1 MGEHY
6 KTGFHVNSLKNQSR
20 TCVFIDSSDPTL
32 PNQVINDARPFI
44 KLPFPPTIDPRDL
57 ITVLPDGRVPTR
69 APNAFIIYR
78 RAFIEAARAEG
89 YNFPM
94 NVISS
99 MTSQSWEQEPQF
111 VKNEYRRL
119 GKEAYNR
126 RNEMCPDS
134 NQRRKREKWNLVS
147 FNKKKSTA
155 RKIKKSIQKSPKK
168 PLDFKNQNQPSE
180 SATDFNSEF
189 TQKMNDDS
197 LAMCDDYYED
207 EHFDCCELYQSPEQS
222 SEKNSEQSSE
232 QSFGQ
237 SFERSPEQSP
247 AQSPKQSPE
256 QSPEQSPKQSPERSP
271 KQNIE
276 QSHEQ
281 NPKQSFEQ
289 ESKNSDESS
298 PIISNEPGFHYDYS
312 YFSDGTIE
320 ESPLQTPVRETFE
333 HHFES
338 VPSFDNNIYTIS
350 SDQNG
355 LEEIHK
361 YNVNNQISS
370 NPLGIHENLFTTEA
384 DMFVLSNSNELPL
397 IFDNVT
403 TLYQGDLRID
413 LPCGVDFASLYYY

>member
-1 MGEHY
+1 MGEYY
-6 KTGFHVNSLKNQSR
+6 KTSFHVNSLKNQSR
-20 TCVFIDSSDPTL
+20 ACVFIDSSDPTL

-155 RKIKKSIQKSPKK
+155 RKIKKPIQNSSKKLSENKIQKQLCSITTSE
-168 PLDFKNQNQPSE
+168 LEQSHIIDFDIE
-180 SATDFNSEF
+180 S
-189 TQKMNDDS
+189 TQKMMNDDS
-197 LAMCDDYYED
+197 LEMCDNYYEK
-207 EHFDCCELYQSPEQS
+207 EHFDCCELYQSSEQC
-222 SEKNSEQSSE
+222 SEQSPEQISE
-232 QSFGQ
+232 QSPDQ
-237 SFERSPEQSP
+237 NYERSPEQNSE
-247 AQSPKQSPE
+247 QSPE
-256 QSPEQSPKQSPERSP
+256 QSPEQDT
-271 KQNIE
+271 
-276 QSHEQ
+276 
-281 NPKQSFEQ
+281 
-289 ESKNSDESS
+289 KNSSDNS
-298 PIISNEPGFHYDYS
+298 PIISNDPGFQYDYS

-320 ESPLQTPVRETFE
+320 ESPLQTPIRETFE
-333 HHFES
+333 HQFES
-338 VPSFDNNIYTIS
+338 LPSFDNNIYTIS
-350 SDQNG
+350 SDQNELNG
-355 LEEIHK
+355 IHK
-361 YNVNNQISS
+361 YTTDNVNNQISS
-370 NPLGIHENLFTTEA
+370 NPLGIHDNLFPVE
-384 DMFVLSNSNELPL
+384 FVLSNSNDLPL

-403 TLYQGDLRID
+403 TLFQGDLRID
-413 LPCGVDFASLYYY
+413 LPCGMDFESFYYNY